1 MSQKVNSKSTKIGI
15 NQLWLTKTQKYGN
28 NFYNFNLFFFYNK
41 KKIDFILKISKLKI
55 LFINEIKLL
64 NKYSLFV
71 LKIYIKK
78 SNGFNINLLANYFYW
93 FNLKKKLIIK
103 LYNNSKVDNTYI
115 LLNYIEYL
123 FNNLN
128 YSVKKISIIL
138 ALLLKKKLNSKKVV
152 FLKNGP
158 VDLIFKGYKIKLS
171 GRIDNQ
177 KNQMAKSIIFKEGS
191 LTLTNLNSYIDFKN
205 INLNTKLGV
214 CNIKIWLFY
223 KNL

>member
-1 MSQKVNSKSTKIGI
+1 M
-15 NQLWLTKTQKYGN
+15 
-28 NFYNFNLFFFYNK
+28 
-41 KKIDFILKISKLKI
+41 
-55 LFINEIKLL
+55 
-64 NKYSLFV
+64 
-71 LKIYIKK
+71 
-78 SNGFNINLLANYFYW
+78 LANYFYW